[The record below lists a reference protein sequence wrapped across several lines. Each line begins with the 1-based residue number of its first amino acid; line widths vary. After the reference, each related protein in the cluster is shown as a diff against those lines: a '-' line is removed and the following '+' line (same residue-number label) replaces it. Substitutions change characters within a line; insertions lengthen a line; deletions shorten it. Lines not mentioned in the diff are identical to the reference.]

1 MPVTFLVVMALGFVL
16 AVNAVKPLPVPPD
29 GTPSFFAGWLTAELA
44 PQNLV
49 LHVIVTAA
57 FAALGSVEGIAG
69 AVAVALSVATA
80 AILVCLSVQAQRARE
95 VVERALV
102 DGLGEGYLESVDV
115 ERRSHYDLRVPW
127 RQLLL
132 PFW

>member
-49 LHVIVTAA
+49 VHVIVTAV
-57 FAALGSVEGIAG
+57 FVALGSLEGVAG
-69 AVAVALSVATA
+69 VVAVALSIATA
-80 AILVCLSVQAQRARE
+80 VILVGLIVQAQRARHI
-95 VVERALV
+95 VEQALV
-102 DGLGEGYLESVDV
+102 EGLGE
-115 ERRSHYDLRVPW
+115 
-127 RQLLL
+127 
-132 PFW
+132 